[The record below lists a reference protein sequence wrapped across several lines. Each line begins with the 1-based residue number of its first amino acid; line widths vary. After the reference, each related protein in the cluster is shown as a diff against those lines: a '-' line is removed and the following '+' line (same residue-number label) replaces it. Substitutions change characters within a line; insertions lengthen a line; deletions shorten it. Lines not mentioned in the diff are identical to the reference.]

1 MYEVFSPRKNYHA
14 DQIWLQ
20 FHYEV
25 LIAIAIYNCYTTN
38 LLDVRLFA
46 TCKLLGCGQ
55 WGILIKW

>member
-1 MYEVFSPRKNYHA
+1 MYEVFSPLKNYHA

-38 LLDVRLFA
+38 
-46 TCKLLGCGQ
+46 
-55 WGILIKW
+55 